1 MKLHYLSG
9 QDIFRIQCRNIPAQT
24 RGFFWQVISCQ
35 KLSLKN
41 KDHGGTSKQAAVVG
55 YALVV
60 ISLQGQRNGGFESRR
75 KTNWHEKLMLND
87 GFFSFAVARQE
98 PLLSK
103 SILHCYRWEGM
114 SNSRIFY
121 LRELLMPFLSQKTIL
136 NLYYERSECI
146 WVRYYKLWM

>member
-1 MKLHYLSG
+1 
-9 QDIFRIQCRNIPAQT
+9 
-24 RGFFWQVISCQ
+24 
-35 KLSLKN
+35 LSLIN

-103 SILHCYRWEGM
+103 SILHCYR
-114 SNSRIFY
+114 
-121 LRELLMPFLSQKTIL
+121 
-136 NLYYERSECI
+136 
-146 WVRYYKLWM
+146 